1 MMLCL
6 KQHRV
11 ELLNYEVINLIEI
24 KIYAPVG
31 LKHRMKI
38 WARHLLQCFGESLVT
53 TSCTG
58 LVRLAKVGLIP
69 KKRQEE

>member
-31 LKHRMKI
+31 LKHRMKR
-38 WARHLLQCFGESLVT
+38 WGRHLLQCFRSIPSHHVLHRIGE
-53 TSCTG
+53 
-58 LVRLAKVGLIP
+58 A
-69 KKRQEE
+69 